1 MARGRPRCGGRS
13 QRQRRQSEC
22 RLLHRILQQREHQ
35 LSLGGGVLSVVMRD
49 SRGGGPYRVHIR
61 VVSADDP
68 GIADTSDP
76 ITTIAPAGLS
86 AQ

>member
-1 MARGRPRCGGRS
+1 M
-13 QRQRRQSEC
+13 
-22 RLLHRILQQREHQ
+22 
-35 LSLGGGVLSVVMRD
+35 LSVVMRD
-49 SRGGGPYRVHIR
+49 SRGGGPYRGHIR
-61 VVSADDP
+61 VSADDP